1 MEHKFNELA
10 KLVEQC
16 KKNRENV
23 PEELLLTRYRKPF
36 LKLKQKI
43 RECGEAVFPYLML
56 SELHLMPGDKYE
68 TYLKEIQEVAATA
81 KKADYPKKLGEA
93 LCKYCDIELF
103 WCYAMVMQYKL
114 EQSFY
119 CDYWISHTK
128 KLGGK
133 YYNEIIDMWYD
144 SESKVWLRDN
154 AFGIF
159 YPPTKEAYM
168 ADLERRRDE
177 IFQLIVEKT
186 SGGVVC
192 QCA

>member
-81 KKADYPKKLGEA
+81 KKGRL
-93 LCKYCDIELF
+93 
-103 WCYAMVMQYKL
+103 
-114 EQSFY
+114 S
-119 CDYWISHTK
+119 
-128 KLGGK
+128 
-133 YYNEIIDMWYD
+133 
-144 SESKVWLRDN
+144 
-154 AFGIF
+154 
-159 YPPTKEAYM
+159 
-168 ADLERRRDE
+168 
-177 IFQLIVEKT
+177 
-186 SGGVVC
+186 
-192 QCA
+192 